1 MTEPVKGL
9 AGSSIAAVASS
20 RGPPFHIFYQGADGA
35 IYGKGYTK
43 IPWKPVR
50 KVISDVMPLTAL
62 SVVSTNGKLFSML
75 CPISELLINFDLC
88 RPEEIATLLPR
99 KRFHRSRAT
108 ARW

>member
-9 AGSSIAAVASS
+9 AGRSIAAVASS
-20 RGPPFHIFYQGADGA
+20 SGPPFHIFYQGADGA

-75 CPISELLINFDLC
+75 CPIAYQL
-88 RPEEIATLLPR
+88 
-99 KRFHRSRAT
+99 
-108 ARW
+108 